1 MTRQI
6 ILFACCLA
14 ASAAPK
20 GNWKKR
26 IERIVKTTPAL
37 ERSHLGI
44 RVVDLKGN
52 VLFEH
57 NARSWFI
64 PASNTKLYSTA
75 FALHKLGA
83 NHRMTTRVVSRG
95 SDLILIGG
103 ADPSLSGRAY
113 PYDKTKEWG
122 DIAPGIEA
130 LADQVV
136 ARGIRRIEGGIVGDD
151 TAFVWDPFPNGW
163 SIDDPL
169 FEYGAPVSALTLHD
183 NSVKLT
189 VAPGAAAGDP
199 ASVLLSPDLG
209 LFTIVP
215 DIRTAAK
222 GERARVRVD
231 RPAHTNELRVHGTI
245 ALGARNYES
254 LFAVDDPAL
263 YAARALEAALVQRGV
278 EIRNPA
284 TVRHRTSLDEV
295 IDSSGAEVAK
305 LESRPLSEVVQVVN
319 KVSQN
324 LHAEMLLREAARKDR
339 TAINSAD
346 AIEQLREFLT
356 KEIKLGKDDVNFED
370 GSGLSRLTLLTPEAT
385 TKLLVFMAN
394 SPARDAWIA
403 SLPSGG
409 EDGTLSRRFNGAVK
423 RVRAKTGTLS
433 HVSALGGYLDHPKL
447 GILAFTVVLNNYNTP
462 SAEARAGIDK
472 LVMTLLD

>member
-1 MTRQI
+1 
-6 ILFACCLA
+6 
-14 ASAAPK
+14 
-20 GNWKKR
+20 
-26 IERIVKTTPAL
+26 
-37 ERSHLGI
+37 
-44 RVVDLKGN
+44 
-52 VLFEH
+52 
-57 NARSWFI
+57 
-64 PASNTKLYSTA
+64 
-75 FALHKLGA
+75 
-83 NHRMTTRVVSRG
+83 
-95 SDLILIGG
+95 
-103 ADPSLSGRAY
+103 
-113 PYDKTKEWG
+113 
-122 DIAPGIEA
+122 
-130 LADQVV
+130 
-136 ARGIRRIEGGIVGDD
+136 
-151 TAFVWDPFPNGW
+151 FVWDPFPNGW

-394 SPARDAWIA
+394 SPARDAWMA